1 MVLFLQYN
9 LNIHILDSVCIDSTG
24 CIVPSTIYD
33 YLWWPNV
40 FPGGEFM
47 SLLTKD
53 LLNLEPP
60 LENAG
65 HTPVIC

>member
-1 MVLFLQYN
+1 M
-9 LNIHILDSVCIDSTG
+9 LDSV
-24 CIVPSTIYD
+24 Y

-40 FPGGEFM
+40 FPGGKFVSM
-47 SLLTKD
+47 LRKD

-65 HTPVIC
+65 HTPVTC